1 MPNLSAWGPGSRG
14 VAHKRR
20 VARKAGRPRQFQ
32 RASWGG
38 FSGPSEER
46 RLNAVASSNV
56 TTEYSANGSFARP
69 HKHAEHSCI
78 ESNYGQAS
86 RLISIGK
93 LNASP
98 RLHTR
103 PITWSSSRSLQEP
116 YGSGDL
122 ILWRVSRLD
131 AFSVSPFRT

>member
-1 MPNLSAWGPGSRG
+1 MCALSA
-14 VAHKRR
+14 VAPERE
-20 VARKAGRPRQFQ
+20 GGDRPRQSLQTLQ
-32 RASWGG
+32 RATHLRAFGAAAGEQLNILQTVVLPDPTSRSG
-38 FSGPSEER
+38 FHVHVCVR
-46 RLNAVASSNV
+46 K
-56 TTEYSANGSFARP
+56 T
-69 HKHAEHSCI
+69 I
-78 ESNYGQAS
+78 YGQAS

-93 LNASP
+93 LNASL

>member
-1 MPNLSAWGPGSRG
+1 MSKSHPPPRCALRRDKLKILQTVVSPDHATLS
-14 VAHKRR
+14 RR
-20 VARKAGRPRQFQ
+20 SQ
-32 RASWGG
+32 R
-38 FSGPSEER
+38 R
-46 RLNAVASSNV
+46 RTQRFRVHCV
-56 TTEYSANGSFARP
+56 GKT
-69 HKHAEHSCI
+69 I
-78 ESNYGQAS
+78 YGQAA

-131 AFSVSPFRT
+131 AFSVSPFRTSLLGA

>member
-1 MPNLSAWGPGSRG
+1 PDNLVKEPSRAGGFRGP
-14 VAHKRR
+14 
-20 VARKAGRPRQFQ
+20 Q
-32 RASWGG
+32 RASDG
-38 FSGPSEER
+38 SMPS
-46 RLNAVASSNV
+46 LQTM
-56 TTEYSANGSFARP
+56 TTEYSANGSFDR
-69 HKHAEHSCI
+69 HTLHAEFLSCI
-78 ESNYGQAS
+78 EKDIYGQAA
-86 RLISIGK
+86 RLISIGQ